1 MHYELYRCSLVKEV
15 GFYKDY
21 GCVKSTN
28 EVCKLLKDL
37 GVTNAPDE
45 YFYMFCLDNKLKIIG
60 IHEVSHGELA
70 GAPVHPREAFKRALV
85 NNAAAVIF
93 AHNHPSGVSTPSNDD
108 INATKRLE
116 ECGKIL
122 GIRVL
127 DHIIVGDNEYYSFN
141 EHDLVG

>member
-1 MHYELYRCSLVKEV
+1 MHYELYRCSLVKET

-21 GCVKSTN
+21 GYAKGTH
-28 EVCKLLKDL
+28 EICKLLKDL

-70 GAPVHPREAFKRALV
+70 SAPVHPREAFKRALI

-93 AHNHPSGVSTPSNDD
+93 AHNHPSGISTPSNDD
-108 INATKRLE
+108 INITKRLE
-116 ECGKIL
+116 ECGEIL
-122 GIRVL
+122 GIKVI